1 MEIMKLIPTGKDYL
15 WGGTRLREEYGKQI
29 DLTPLAETWEC
40 SVHPDGPSCVAN
52 GIYKG
57 QTLTEVLSAHPE
69 YLGTKVENGELPVL
83 VKFIDA
89 KKDLSVQVHPDDTY
103 AREHEGDNGK
113 TEMWYTK
120 MTKAKRKSYNQSLDW
135 RRIISRWFLQA
146 REDSIHRTWK
156 II

>member
-15 WGGTRLREEYGKQI
+15 WGGTRLREEYGKKI
-29 DLTPLAETWEC
+29 ALTPLAETWEC
-40 SVHPDGPSCVAN
+40 SVHPDGPSYVAN

-57 QTLTEVLSAHPE
+57 QMLAEVLSAHPE

-89 KKDLSVQVHPDDTY
+89 KKDLSVQVHPDDAY

-113 TEMWYTK
+113 TEMWYVVDTVK
-120 MTKAKRKSYNQSLDW
+120 CRRWMRSRSRCDSARAKHCFYQLGWADV
-135 RRIISRWFLQA
+135 
-146 REDSIHRTWK
+146 
-156 II
+156 